1 MRIGSLVVFFLLA
14 GCAKQSDVDDLES
27 QVSSLQRT
35 VLGLQRELEEVAAIK
50 VVEGTILNRNYT
62 DANPQFASIPLL
74 SGGDQPIVVFF
85 GIENANGFYTA
96 EGFSSVIWGGSDPDF
111 TVEGTSG
118 WYLLAPDF
126 SKRLVSSN
134 YRVKFLQ

>member
-1 MRIGSLVVFFLLA
+1 MFFLLA
-14 GCAKQSDVDDLES
+14 GCAKQSDVNDLEN

-35 VLGLQRELEEVAAIK
+35 VLGLQRELDEVAAIK

-62 DANPQFASIPLL
+62 AASPLFASIPLL

-85 GIENANGFYTA
+85 GIENANGFYAA

-118 WYLLAPDF
+118 WYLLVPDF
-126 SKRLVSSN
+126 SKQLVSSN

>member
-1 MRIGSLVVFFLLA
+1 MRIGSLVVVFLLA
-14 GCAKQSDVDDLES
+14 GCAKQSDVDDLDS
-27 QVSSLQRT
+27 QVSLLQRT

-62 DANPQFASIPLL
+62 DANPLCASIPLL

-85 GIENANGFYTA
+85 GIENANGFYAA
-96 EGFSSVIWGGSDPDF
+96 EGFSSVIWGGPDPDF

-118 WYLLAPDF
+118 WYLLVPDF
-126 SKRLVSSN
+126 SKRLVSTN